1 MSNMLDVTWES
12 DNWKPD
18 EDNPEEIKPVITS
31 AVQRS
36 RRWHK
41 RGKLDLCVLL
51 KPKETLFATTQQ
63 IYHNLN

>member
-36 RRWHK
+36 RR
-41 RGKLDLCVLL
+41 
-51 KPKETLFATTQQ
+51 
-63 IYHNLN
+63 